1 MTQPIQPSTSTTN
14 ACSSEST
21 STDKAHPT
29 PTDKRKTQRMDKKPR
44 VLFLCDGREGLS
56 LIAQSVLNHKAD
68 THYTGISGFTGKV
81 FNEDAACGTL
91 RRYNI
96 DCTSTNLKPLEHY
109 ADEHVDFVVALTPSA
124 VQSGKPFPAYGKF
137 IPWDITS
144 GGDVTEM
151 AMIIKAINDQV
162 NYFLSVYLYR

>member
-1 MTQPIQPSTSTTN
+1 MTQPIQHVISTTSTQN
-14 ACSSEST
+14 PDAT
-21 STDKAHPT
+21 SVN
-29 PTDKRKTQRMDKKPR
+29 KRKTQRVDKKPR
-44 VLFLCDGREGLS
+44 VLFLCDGRQGFS

-68 THYTGISGFTGKV
+68 SHYVAVSGFTGKV
-81 FNEDAACGTL
+81 FNEDAACGAL

-96 DCTSTNLKPLEHY
+96 DCTSAHLKPLEGY
-109 ADEHVDFVVALTPSA
+109 AEEHVDFVVALTPSA
-124 VQSGKPFPAYGKF
+124 VQSGKPFPAYDKF